1 MSPASMAA
9 PPTPAGPGPKPSG
22 PTHPVPTGPG
32 PGRVSDLTGEML
44 RAIDASLIGLLGV
57 AVSLPLT
64 EDRMQVCGEEVLKHR
79 LRMARAAVAD
89 LIAYTE
95 TPARQHL
102 SSAAAVADGPVKP
115 PARTGE
121 CLTPGSGAALSGAVT
136 ESAGS
141 AVDLSAGAIS
151 GRGGKD
157 ASAASRPVQPRAG
170 EPPLP
175 GADFRLP
182 RDVRGPLLDALN
194 RRAD

>member
-1 MSPASMAA
+1 MNATSMAA

-32 PGRVSDLTGEML
+32 PGRVFDLTAEML

-79 LRMARAAVAD
+79 LRMARKAVAD

-102 SSAAAVADGPVKP
+102 SSAAAVADGPV
-115 PARTGE
+115 TN
-121 CLTPGSGAALSGAVT
+121 
-136 ESAGS
+136 
-141 AVDLSAGAIS
+141 S
-151 GRGGKD
+151 GRGGKG

-182 RDVRGPLLDALN
+182 RDVRGPLLAALN

>member
-1 MSPASMAA
+1 MSPTSVAA

-32 PGRVSDLTGEML
+32 PGRALLDHL
-44 RAIDASLIGLLGV
+44 DASLISAL
-57 AVSLPLT
+57 AVTLP
-64 EDRMQVCGEEVLKHR
+64 EPADRLEACGQAILAFR
-79 LRMARAAVAD
+79 LRRARAALAD
-89 LIAYTE
+89 LIAYSE

-102 SSAAAVADGPVKP
+102 SSAAAVADGPV
-115 PARTGE
+115 TN
-121 CLTPGSGAALSGAVT
+121 
-136 ESAGS
+136 
-141 AVDLSAGAIS
+141 S

-157 ASAASRPVQPRAG
+157 TSAEVAFRPIRPRAG